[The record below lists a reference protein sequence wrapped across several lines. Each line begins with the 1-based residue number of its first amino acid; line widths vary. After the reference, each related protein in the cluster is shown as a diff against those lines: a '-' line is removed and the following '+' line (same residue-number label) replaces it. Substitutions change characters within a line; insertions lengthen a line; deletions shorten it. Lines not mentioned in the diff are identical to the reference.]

1 MAANR
6 RLNMKRRHGIL
17 ITAFLLAAAWCS
29 GQGAGKDTVLNGS
42 VIEVIQTY
50 KPQVRAASRPEW
62 MPQLPANDTTH
73 PVFKYAVPQQPLFY
87 SYHSDPLK
95 PLALGKDTVPLP
107 LPNYVMAGV
116 GNLTT
121 LFLDAG
127 IGSYS
132 GPGYETFLHVH
143 HLSQKGPV
151 KFEQSALTGLEAE
164 GMLHRE
170 KGDWHGTLGVERNQ
184 YYYYGYNHALYDY
197 NNSDSLRQTF
207 LDVALNAD
215 YRMKDEGE
223 SPFSVHPYIDADYYG
238 ARFKT
243 HESDFGFD
251 VPMSYELKDD
261 LEGKLNVFG
270 HFAGLAAD
278 TVSKSNVL
286 FGLAPGAELKRETY
300 SGHAYLG
307 LAFGQGGT
315 AHVLPDIEG
324 KVDIP
329 HSPIR
334 VSAGWLASEFRN
346 TYKELTTENPY
357 LVGNYKL
364 TQTRKDELFVNAEGQ
379 LGQLNF
385 TGRAGWDNFKGLPGF
400 LDTSGDRKQFS
411 PVYDTVS
418 ALFFQM
424 GAKYLMADKY
434 VIGLSA
440 VYRDFYQGT
449 SLHPWEVPGLT
460 LQADAAISPMAGL
473 TLSAYLTV
481 MSGIYALDT
490 KNKVA
495 DLKPITDFGCNG
507 EYRLNL
513 QFSAFMQV
521 SNMLNSHYQRWMGY
535 DSYGVNIYGGVRM
548 KF

>member
-1 MAANR
+1 MTR
-6 RLNMKRRHGIL
+6 KHGIL
-17 ITAFLLAAAWCS
+17 MTAFLLATAWCS
-29 GQGAGKDTVLNGS
+29 GQTAGKDTVLNGS

-62 MPQLPANDTTH
+62 VPQLPATDTTH

-127 IGSYS
+127 IGGYS
-132 GPGYETFLHVH
+132 APGYETFLHVH
-143 HLSQKGPV
+143 HLSQKGSV
-151 KFEQSALTGLEAE
+151 KYEQSALTGLEAE
-164 GMLHRE
+164 GLLHRE
-170 KGDWHGTLGVERNQ
+170 HGDWHSTLGLERNQ

-197 NNSDSLRQTF
+197 NNTDSLKQTF
-207 LDVALNAD
+207 FDLSATAD
-215 YRMKDEGE
+215 YKRKEEGE
-223 SPFSVHPYIDADYYG
+223 SLIDMHPKIDADYYG

-243 HESDFGFD
+243 HELDLGFD
-251 VPMSYELKDD
+251 VPMSVEIKDD

-270 HFAGLAAD
+270 HFAGLTAD
-278 TVSKSNVL
+278 TLSKSNIL
-286 FGLAPGAELKRETY
+286 FGLAPGAELKREHY

-315 AHVLPDIEG
+315 AHLLPDVVGCVE
-324 KVDIP
+324 IP
-329 HSPIR
+329 NSPIK
-334 VSAGWLASEFRN
+334 VSAGWSASEYRN

-357 LVGNYKL
+357 LFGNYKPV
-364 TQTRKDELFVNAEGQ
+364 QTRKDELFVKADGQ

-385 TGRAGWDNFKGLPGF
+385 AGRAGWDNFKGLPGF
-400 LDTSGDRKQFS
+400 LDTVGDRKQFM

-418 ALFFQM
+418 ALFFELA
-424 GAKYLMADKY
+424 AKYLMADRY
-434 VIGLSA
+434 VVGLSA
-440 VYRDFYQGT
+440 VYRNYYQGT
-449 SLHPWEVPGLT
+449 SQHPWELPGLT
-460 LQADAAISPMAGL
+460 LRADGAISPMAGL
-473 TLSAYLTV
+473 TVSAYLSV
-481 MSGIYALDT
+481 MQGIYALDT
-490 KNKVA
+490 KNKVSE
-495 DLKPITDFGCNG
+495 LQPITDFGCNG

-513 QFSAFMQV
+513 QFSAFLQV

-535 DSYGVNIYGGVRM
+535 DSYGINIYGGVRM